1 MTMNT
6 RSSEIH
12 LNNTSGE
19 NLLIVIDGHALIHR
33 SFHAIQQPLTVSSSG
48 EDVRAVYG
56 FINAFIRSL
65 SDWNPSHIVITFDLP
80 SPTFR
85 HEMFDEYKAHRPPTP
100 PELRGQF
107 DRVRQLMS
115 TFKVPIFELKGF
127 EADDLIGTISKQAEE
142 LGINTLILTGD
153 SDTLQLVTNKVRVLM
168 SSSVQNRSL
177 YDIQAVRERFGGLG
191 PEFVAEIKAL
201 QGDSSDNIP
210 GVPRIGVK
218 TAIKLLTDYGSLE
231 GIYDNLETVKPPGAK
246 KALEENRDLA
256 FRSKILTT
264 IVKEAPIKLDLDS
277 ASFGDYNREEV
288 IDFLRELEFLSVIPR
303 LPGTL
308 PPDSDTSVDLGP
320 GQMSL
325 FQQPT
330 TEATKFELATTNE
343 NLQRLITEI
352 NSVSGFSFD
361 TETTS
366 TDQITCQLV
375 GISFSTEHGTNWYLP
390 IGHNESGQLPK
401 EAVLNSL
408 RPVFEDPNIPVRAHN
423 ANFDVTVMEQAGVKV
438 KGLQFDTMIAAH
450 VGGRRNIGL
459 KELALECF
467 GVEMTPITDLIGK
480 GKNQITMAEVP
491 IEKAAPYAAADAD
504 FTQKLYGVMK
514 EELENKNISKLFE
527 EVEIPLIPVL
537 VQMQRNGVSL
547 DTKILSE
554 MSITLGGQLQEIQ
567 SAMFELVGHEFNLN
581 SPKQLSEI
589 LFGELKLPP
598 TRKTRSGFS
607 TDAQS
612 LDDLKGL
619 LDRGESIDSDPRS
632 YEILNRIL
640 EHRELSKLKST
651 YIDALPNMLN
661 VDTGRVHTSYR
672 QTGTTTGRLSSNE
685 PNLQNIPVRSELGR
699 RVREAFIAREGHS
712 LVAADYS
719 QIELRVLAHFSK
731 DPGLTKAFHNGEDVH
746 SATSALVNEIPIEEV
761 KPEMRRIAKILN
773 FGVIYGLSAHGIS
786 RQTDLTQKEGKKFID
801 TYFEKYPGIQ
811 KYLDGVKAGCR
822 ESGYVETLL
831 GRRRYLP
838 DVNARNFRIRSQ
850 AERAAINMPIQGTA
864 ADLVKVAM
872 IRIQKRL
879 QESDMQSLMILQV
892 HDELIFEVPDE
903 EIPQLESVLSEL
915 MPSSIELDVPV
926 TIEIKK
932 GKDWGTLR

>member
-256 FRSKILTT
+256 FRSKTLTT

-619 LDRGESIDSDPRS
+619 LDRGKSIDSDPRS

>member
-256 FRSKILTT
+256 FRSKTLTT

-731 DPGLTKAFHNGEDVH
+731 DPGLTQAFHNGEDVH

>member
-256 FRSKILTT
+256 FRSKTLTT

-366 TDQITCQLV
+366 TNQITCQLV
-375 GISFSTEHGTNWYLP
+375 GISFSTGHGTNWYLP

-408 RPVFEDPNIPVRAHN
+408 IPVFEDPNIPVRAHN

-619 LDRGESIDSDPRS
+619 LDRGKSIDSDPRS

>member
-256 FRSKILTT
+256 FRSKTLTT

-932 GKDWGTLR
+932 GKNWGTLR

>member
-256 FRSKILTT
+256 FRSKTLTT

-330 TEATKFELATTNE
+330 TEATKFEVATTNE

-619 LDRGESIDSDPRS
+619 LDRGESIESDPRS

-731 DPGLTKAFHNGEDVH
+731 DPGLTQAFHNGEDVH

>member
-256 FRSKILTT
+256 FRSKTLTT

-366 TDQITCQLV
+366 TNQITCQLV
-375 GISFSTEHGTNWYLP
+375 GISFSTGHGTNWYLP

>member
-1 MTMNT
+1 MNT

-256 FRSKILTT
+256 FRSKTLTT

>member
-375 GISFSTEHGTNWYLP
+375 GISFSTGHGTNWYLP

-401 EAVLNSL
+401 ETVLNSL

-619 LDRGESIDSDPRS
+619 LDRGQSIDSDPRS

-731 DPGLTKAFHNGEDVH
+731 DPGLTQAFHNGEDVH

-932 GKDWGTLR
+932 GKDWGRLR

>member
-19 NLLIVIDGHALIHR
+19 KLLIVIDGHALIHR
-33 SFHAIQQPLTVSSSG
+33 SFHAIQQPLTVSSTG

-256 FRSKILTT
+256 FRSKTLTT

-330 TEATKFELATTNE
+330 TEATKFEVATTNE

-375 GISFSTEHGTNWYLP
+375 GISFSTGHGTNWYLP

-401 EAVLNSL
+401 ETVLNSL

>member
-1 MTMNT
+1 MSSQSPET
-6 RSSEIH
+6 RQNYDSDEK
-12 LNNTSGE
+12 
-19 NLLIVIDGHALIHR
+19 LLIVIDGHALVHR
-33 SFHAIQQPLTVSSSG
+33 SFHAIQQPLTVSATG

-56 FINAFIRSL
+56 FANAFIRSL
-65 SDWNPSHIVITFDLP
+65 SEWNPSHIVITFDLP
-80 SPTFR
+80 APTFR
-85 HEMFDEYKAHRPPTP
+85 HKMFDEYKAHRPPTP

-115 TFKVPIFELKGF
+115 TFNVPIFELEGF
-127 EADDLIGTISKQAEE
+127 EADDLIGTLSSQADK
-142 LGINTLILTGD
+142 LKIKTLILTGD
-153 SDTLQLVTNKVRVLM
+153 SDTLQLVTDNVTVLM

-177 YDIQAVRERFGGLG
+177 YDIEAVRERFGGLG
-191 PEFVAEIKAL
+191 PEYVAEIKAL
-201 QGDSSDNIP
+201 QGDSTDNIP
-210 GVPRIGVK
+210 GVPRIGIK
-218 TAIKLLTDYGSLE
+218 TAINLLTDYGSLD
-231 GIYDNLETVKPPGAK
+231 GIYENLESIKPPGAK

-256 FRSKILTT
+256 FKSKTLTT
-264 IVKEAPIKLDLDS
+264 IVKEAPVLLNLD
-277 ASFGDYNREEV
+277 AAAFGDYDREKV
-288 IDFLRELEFLSVIPR
+288 INFLRELEFHSVIPR
-303 LPGTL
+303 LPGVAPSNVGSL
-308 PPDSDTSVDLGP
+308 NDIGP

-325 FQQPT
+325 FQQPSIET
-330 TEATKFELATTNE
+330 TKFEIVTSNDD
-343 NLQRLITEI
+343 LQRLVAEI
-352 NSVSGFSFD
+352 DSDDGFSFD

-366 TDQITCQLV
+366 TDQITCDLV
-375 GISFSTEHGTNWYLP
+375 GMSFSTSSGTNWYLP
-390 IGHNESGQLPK
+390 VGHNESGQLPK
-401 EAVLNSL
+401 DEVLNVL
-408 RPVFEDPNIPVRAHN
+408 KPVFENPDVPIRAHN
-423 ANFDVTVMEQAGVKV
+423 ANFDVTVMEQTGVKV

-459 KELALECF
+459 MELTLECF

-504 FTQKLYGVMK
+504 FTQRLYSLMK
-514 EELENKNISKLFE
+514 EDLENKDISRLFE

-547 DTKILSE
+547 DTQMLSG
-554 MSITLGGQLQEIQ
+554 MSVTLGIQLQEIQ
-567 SAMFELVGHEFNLN
+567 TTMFELVGHEFNLN
-581 SPKQLSEI
+581 SPKQLSEL
-589 LFGELKLPP
+589 LFEELKLPP

-619 LDRGESIDSDPRS
+619 LDRGESVDSDPRS
-632 YEILNRIL
+632 YEVLNSIL
-640 EHRELSKLKST
+640 EHREISKLKST

-661 VDTGRVHTSYR
+661 PDTGRVHTSYR

-685 PNLQNIPVRSELGR
+685 PNLQNIPVRTELGR
-699 RVREAFIAREGHS
+699 RVREAFIARDGHS

-719 QIELRVLAHFSK
+719 QIELRVLAHFSR
-731 DPGLTKAFHNGEDVH
+731 DPGLTQAFHIGEDVH
-746 SATSALVNEIPIEEV
+746 SATSALVYEIPIEEV

-786 RQTDLTQKEGKKFID
+786 RQTDLTQKEGKRFID
-801 TYFEKYPGIQ
+801 IYFEKYPGIQ
-811 KYLDGVKAGCR
+811 KYLDGVKASCR

-864 ADLVKVAM
+864 ADLIKVAM

-879 QESDMQSLMILQV
+879 Q
-892 HDELIFEVPDE
+892 
-903 EIPQLESVLSEL
+903 
-915 MPSSIELDVPV
+915 
-926 TIEIKK
+926 
-932 GKDWGTLR
+932 